1 MSRLAGAQVE
11 RPPGKK
17 YASALRFAEI
27 RPPLPVPRAGTLA
40 RWREDLA
47 DDFEL
52 ALEAPLGTFRSAA
65 GELRIDDG
73 VHERVV
79 WLRDAVSALRA
90 FALVVRTSAEVTP
103 SKRDRDRL
111 AACLD
116 LLRVD
121 GVQLVWEARGMW
133 EPEEL
138 SARAVELGVVPAFDP
153 LAAMPPGNGVITPG
167 IS

>member
-121 GVQLVWEARGMW
+121 VVTPDIGGGFGVKLVHPW
-133 EPEEL
+133 PEDII
-138 SARAVELGVVPAFDP
+138 VC
-153 LAAMPPGNGVITPG
+153 LAAMRLGRPVRR
-167 IS
+167 